1 VSGSFLDTT
10 VLVGLSEFTEPTRS
24 NSQQFVDS
32 HQPSEA
38 GYYASRELLAGPVQY
53 ICDAHNVLLG
63 AQNHTEAMLAI
74 RRRIQAAGRKREVP
88 LQVLIE
94 SLNEIFGTGKAGTP
108 ADYKREA
115 LQAIMIKGQQLW
127 YRANTLKN
135 VRRVQQL
142 ACFNSGDISIG
153 EGGELRGP
161 NNSFNCLATE
171 RCAAA
176 GYLSEAEAALT
187 KLIEALRPAKLDK
200 GARGKGENVSRR
212 KALKQIKALG
222 PKLFS
227 KRHCRAIGDAYF
239 AVMCPAGS
247 IIATTNLRD
256 FEPLCKALGKQA
268 EKP

>member
-1 VSGSFLDTT
+1 LKVSGSFLDTT

-74 RRRIQAAGRKREVP
+74 
-88 LQVLIE
+88 
-94 SLNEIFGTGKAGTP
+94 SGKAGTP

-222 PKLFS
+222 PSFLVS
-227 KRHCRAIGDAYF
+227 AI
-239 AVMCPAGS
+239 AVRS
-247 IIATTNLRD
+247 ATHTLR
-256 FEPLCKALGKQA
+256 
-268 EKP
+268 